1 MEGSNPSLSCKID
14 SSEIAVNDF
23 GSAFFKDITVTR
35 NGDNFTLLN
44 TLCRARGTN
53 LYTVMCYHGDHTVRG
68 IATSEYIM
76 VILTGIIML
85 LIVSYVVLYSKLKRV
100 RATLQKERANHD
112 ETENLE
118 EDNTSKKTVLTWISD
133 ENGRLGVPSIQ
144 RMKIENQNQN
154 SNELC
159 KY

>member
-23 GSAFFKDITVTR
+23 GSAFFKDITVTL

-44 TLCRARGTN
+44 TLCRARGSS
-53 LYTVMCYHGDHTVRG
+53 LYTVMCYHDDHTIKG
-68 IATSEYIM
+68 IASSEHIV
-76 VILTGIIML
+76 VILTGIIIF
-85 LIVSYVVLYSKLKRV
+85 LIVSYVVIYSKLKREL
-100 RATLQKERANHD
+100 AALKKESANHG

-118 EDNTSKKTVLTWISD
+118 EENTSKRTVLTWISD
-133 ENGRLGVPSIQ
+133 ENGSLGVPSIQ
-144 RMKIENQNQN
+144 RMQIENPIQN

-159 KY
+159 KP